1 MLNIGLF
8 FGTFDPFHNGHMMI
22 ALRTLET
29 CERLDKIWFVVSPHN
44 PQKNINNITHFK
56 HRCEM
61 AQIACDKLNK
71 IVGGDKFMT
80 SIVEEVLSKPSFT
93 SKTLK
98 HLKKEY
104 PDDNFKIII
113 GQDCLENLHTW
124 KNHEYILKNFEIIVY
139 PRKIDKTKKRDV
151 DLAGVISKI
160 NCPLFEIS
168 STDIRQRVRDGKPLN
183 FLVPG
188 KISKYIKNNNLY
200 I

>member
-139 PRKIDKTKKRDV
+139 PRKSNKKFHEIELLGIITKID
-151 DLAGVISKI
+151 
-160 NCPLFEIS
+160 CPLFEIS
-168 STDIRQRVRDGKPLN
+168 STNIRERVRESKTLS
-183 FLVPG
+183 FLVSN
-188 KISKYIKNNNLY
+188 KVYKYIKKKNLY